1 METPVNA
8 VVLGFPL
15 DELRRAFCGATQAGA
30 DSRNDTTPFRAFRQR
45 LLEAAARTA
54 VASAELSVWWEGT
67 FNGYALA
74 VQAWPADAV
83 PGLAGAAAEA
93 CGIAPEPVRLAPPR
107 QDGYPL
113 ARIQPGGYTLA
124 RGEDGL
130 LAEAPFGAP
139 TGHFGA
145 PGMRRIR

>member
-1 METPVNA
+1 METAVNA

-15 DELRRAFCGATQAGA
+15 EELRRAFGAGA
-30 DSRNDTTPFRAFRQR
+30 QGTAEPLHDTTPFRAFRD
-45 LLEAAARTA
+45 LLLGAAARTA
-54 VASAELSVWWEGT
+54 VAPADLSVFWEGT
-67 FNGYALA
+67 FNGYVLA

-83 PGLAGAAAEA
+83 PGLAGAAAAA
-93 CGIAPEPVRLAPPR
+93 CGIAPDPVRLAPPWK
-107 QDGYPL
+107 DGYPL